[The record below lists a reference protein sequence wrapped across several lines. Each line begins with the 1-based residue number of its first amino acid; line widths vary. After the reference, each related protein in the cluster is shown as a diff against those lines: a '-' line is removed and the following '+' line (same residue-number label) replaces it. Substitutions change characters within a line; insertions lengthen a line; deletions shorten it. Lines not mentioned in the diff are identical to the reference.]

1 MGRNKRSGKNKG
13 KTRIYS
19 NCDNTLLRRK
29 RKSVQEYFVK
39 AIIFIIF
46 IIVLL
51 CMYIKNNTDTS
62 MICYKENSDVDY
74 KVFLKEN
81 EFYNDE
87 YSKKDNQYIATLI
100 DYIVADFSYDL
111 EIFESDIKYDY
122 KYRVEAEVNVEEK
135 TTNKSIYNFKDVLVE
150 NKTFEGNK
158 DKIVKIKEKVNID
171 YNKYND
177 LIKKFVTVYDL
188 EEAISTLTINMY
200 INIDGINGNF
210 QRNTDDEYLVSLDIP
225 LTTKTVGID
234 LNTNLIGCEDE
245 LITCETNKMQWIKYV
260 VIILVLFEINYISKL
275 CKYMSKHRK
284 PEDIYKLELNKILS
298 NYGSYIQK
306 INNSFNMEKYEL
318 IMVDKFSDILEIR
331 DTIQEPI
338 LMFEI
343 SEKLKTY
350 FMIPSRNQI
359 LYTYELSVN
368 NETK

>member
-1 MGRNKRSGKNKG
+1 MGRNKKSVKNKG

-19 NCDNTLLRRK
+19 NCDNTLQRRRK
-29 RKSVQEYFVK
+29 KSVQEYFVK
-39 AIIFIIF
+39 AIIFIIL
-46 IIVLL
+46 IIVSL
-51 CMYIKNNTDTS
+51 CMYVKYNNTTK
-62 MICYKENSDVDY
+62 IGYKENSSVDY

-81 EFYNDE
+81 EFYNDK
-87 YSKKDNQYIATLI
+87 YSKKDNQYIASLI
-100 DYIVADFSYDL
+100 DYIMADFSYDL

-122 KYRVEAEVNVEEK
+122 KYRIEAEVNVEEK
-135 TTNKSIYNFKDVLVE
+135 TTNKSIYNFNEILVD
-150 NKTFEGNK
+150 NKSFKGTEDTKVN
-158 DKIVKIKEKVNID
+158 IKEKVKID

-177 LIKKFVTVYDL
+177 LIKKFITVYDL
-188 EEAISTLTINMY
+188 DEAISTLTINMY
-200 INIDGINGNF
+200 INIDGIDGNF
-210 QRNTDDEYLVSLDIP
+210 QRDGNDEYLVSLDIP

-234 LNTNLIGCEDE
+234 LNTNLLGCENE
-245 LITCETNKMQWIKYV
+245 LITCESKNLSWVK
-260 VIILVLFEINYISKL
+260 VIVLVLVLFEINYIAKL
-275 CKYMSKHRK
+275 FKYMSKNRT
-284 PEDIYKLELNKILS
+284 PEDIYKLELNKIIS

-359 LYTYELSVN
+359 LYIYELSVN

>member
-1 MGRNKRSGKNKG
+1 MSRNTRNAKNKG

-19 NCDNTLLRRK
+19 NYDNTLQRRR

-39 AIIFIIF
+39 AIILIIL
-46 IIVLL
+46 IVVLL
-51 CMYIKNNTDTS
+51 CMYLKSNDTS
-62 MICYKENSDVDY
+62 VICYSENSDVDY

-81 EFYNDE
+81 EFYDDK
-87 YSKKDNQYIATLI
+87 YSKKDNQYVASLI

-111 EIFESDIKYDY
+111 EIFELDIKYDY
-122 KYRVEAEVNVEEK
+122 KYRIEAEVNVEEK
-135 TTNKSIYNFKDVLVE
+135 TTNKSIYNFNETLVE
-150 NKTFEGNK
+150 NKTFENVA
-158 DKIVKIKEKVNID
+158 DKKVKINEKVNIN

-177 LIKKFVTVYDL
+177 LIKKFITVYDL
-188 EEAISTLTINMY
+188 DDAISTLTINMY
-200 INIDGINGNF
+200 INIEGIDGNF
-210 QRNTDDEYLVSLDIP
+210 KRDTNDEYLVSLDIP

-234 LNTNLIGCEDE
+234 LNTNLIGCESE
-245 LITCETNKMQWIKYV
+245 LITCETNKMSWVKYV
-260 VIILVLFEINYISKL
+260 IILLVLFEINYIGKL
-275 CKYMSKHRK
+275 VKYMSKNRT

-298 NYGSYIQK
+298 NYNSYIQK

-343 SEKLKTY
+343 ADKLKTY

-359 LYTYELSVN
+359 LYIYELSVN

>member
-1 MGRNKRSGKNKG
+1 MGRNKKSAKNKG

-19 NCDNTLLRRK
+19 NCDNTLQRRRK
-29 RKSVQEYFVK
+29 KSAQEYFVK
-39 AIIFIIF
+39 AIIFIIL

-51 CMYIKNNTDTS
+51 CMYVKYNNTTK
-62 MICYKENSDVDY
+62 IGYKENSSVDY

-81 EFYNDE
+81 EFYNDK
-87 YSKKDNQYIATLI
+87 YSKKDNQYIASLI
-100 DYIVADFSYDL
+100 DYIMADFSYDL

-122 KYRVEAEVNVEEK
+122 KYRIEAEVNVEEK
-135 TTNKSIYNFKDVLVE
+135 TTNKSIYNFNEILVD
-150 NKTFEGNK
+150 NKSFKGTEDTKVN
-158 DKIVKIKEKVNID
+158 IKEKVKID

-177 LIKKFVTVYDL
+177 LIKKFITVYDL
-188 EEAISTLTINMY
+188 DEAISTLTINMY
-200 INIDGINGNF
+200 INIDGIDGNF
-210 QRNTDDEYLVSLDIP
+210 QRDGNDEYLVSLDIP

-234 LNTNLIGCEDE
+234 LNTNLLGCENE
-245 LITCETNKMQWIKYV
+245 LITCESKNLSWVK
-260 VIILVLFEINYISKL
+260 VIVLVLVLFEINYIAKL
-275 CKYMSKHRK
+275 FKYMSKNRT
-284 PEDIYKLELNKILS
+284 PEDIYKLELNKIIS

-359 LYTYELSVN
+359 LYIYELSVN

>member
-1 MGRNKRSGKNKG
+1 MSRNTKNAKNKG

-19 NCDNTLLRRK
+19 NCDNTLQRRR

-39 AIIFIIF
+39 AIILIIF

-51 CMYIKNNTDTS
+51 CMYVKNTNTS
-62 MICYKENSDVDY
+62 MISYKENSNVDY

-81 EFYNDE
+81 EFYNDK
-87 YSKKDNQYIATLI
+87 YSKKDNQYIASLI

-135 TTNKSIYNFKDVLVE
+135 TTNKSIYNFNEVLVE
-150 NKTFEGNK
+150 NKTFEGTENK
-158 DKIVKIKEKVNID
+158 TVKIKEKVNID

-177 LIKKFVTVYDL
+177 LIKKFITVYDL
-188 EEAISTLTINMY
+188 DEAVSTLTINMY
-200 INIDGINGNF
+200 INIDGIDGNF
-210 QRNTDDEYLVSLDIP
+210 QRDENDEYLVSLDIP

-234 LNTNLIGCEDE
+234 LNTNLIGCENE
-245 LITCETNKMQWIKYV
+245 LIKCETKNMSWIK
-260 VIILVLFEINYISKL
+260 VIVLVLILLEINYIAKL
-275 CKYMSKHRK
+275 FKYMSKNRT

-298 NYGSYIQK
+298 NYSSYIQK

-318 IMVDKFSDILEIR
+318 IMVDKFNDILEIR

-343 SEKLKTY
+343 PDKLKTY

-359 LYTYELSVN
+359 LYIYELSVN

>member
-1 MGRNKRSGKNKG
+1 
-13 KTRIYS
+13 
-19 NCDNTLLRRK
+19 
-29 RKSVQEYFVK
+29 
-39 AIIFIIF
+39 
-46 IIVLL
+46 
-51 CMYIKNNTDTS
+51 MYIKNNTDTS

-150 NKTFEGNK
+150 NKTFEGNE
-158 DKIVKIKEKVNID
+158 DKTVKIKEKVNID

-275 CKYMSKHRK
+275 CKYMSKNRK
-284 PEDIYKLELNKILS
+284 PEDIYKLELNKIVS